1 MYAALI
7 MQNNKVGVGN
17 CGAIV
22 FSNSWKFV
30 VSFEQLIAIS
40 DQLSYAIAEA
50 PLCNFP
56 SNMLTP
62 VWVVFVFDFLL

>member
-30 VSFEQLIAIS
+30 VSFKQLIAIS
-40 DQLSYAIAEA
+40 D
-50 PLCNFP
+50 
-56 SNMLTP
+56 
-62 VWVVFVFDFLL
+62 